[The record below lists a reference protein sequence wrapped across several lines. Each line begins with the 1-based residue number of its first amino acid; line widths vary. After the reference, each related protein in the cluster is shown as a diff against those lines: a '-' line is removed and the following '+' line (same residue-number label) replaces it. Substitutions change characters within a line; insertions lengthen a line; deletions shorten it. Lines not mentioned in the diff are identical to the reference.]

1 MDWYVC
7 ERVTDSKLFF
17 VQTAPRAF
25 WHELTREQ
33 YRIFSAIARTKELP
47 KPTRD
52 KVASVMIAEII
63 AEREKAAAAPDQE
76 NSDDL

>member
-7 ERVTDSKLFF
+7 ERVTDCKHFF
-17 VQTAPRAF
+17 VQTAPRTV
-25 WHELTREQ
+25 WHEITPDE
-33 YRIFSAIARTKELP
+33 YMIFSAIARTKKLP

-52 KVASVMIAEII
+52 KIAGVMLAEII

-76 NSDDL
+76 NNDDL